1 MKLENEERLWF
12 PLHVRARHER
22 TIRDELVNQG
32 YEVYLPMVKRRRRW
46 SDRYKIVELPLFS
59 GYLFIRMDSRLKYF
73 ILDVPG
79 VQGFIMFQGQ
89 MAHIP
94 AFQIDFIQRM
104 LERPETFEVVNKVIK
119 TGHKVRIISGPFIGM
134 KGIVKDIKNKTRM
147 YVTIDHIQHTLC
159 IEVSEYDLELIG
171 DGTS

>member
-1 MKLENEERLWF
+1 MKLDNEERLWF

-59 GYLFIRMDSRLKYF
+59 GYLFIRMDPRLKYF

-79 VQGFIMFQGQ
+79 VQGFITFQGQ

-104 LERPETFEVVNKVIK
+104 LKRPETFEVLNKVIK
-119 TGHKVRIISGPFIGM
+119 TGYKVRIISGPFIGM
-134 KGIVKDIKNKTRM
+134 KGIVKDIKNKSRM